1 MVTTSVPVDIAEFC
15 LNPIASLLGENFAPV
30 VELREKQKEK
40 ATIARRSYEDGEPL
54 CFEAANVFKIPAR
67 RSKARTGFVG

>member
-1 MVTTSVPVDIAEFC
+1 MVTTSEPVDIAELS
-15 LNPIASLLGENFAPV
+15 LNPLVSFLGENVAPV
-30 VELREKQKEK
+30 AKLREKQKEK
-40 ATIARRSYEDGEPL
+40 AIIVRRFYEDGEPL